1 MASAAEG
8 RGSTGGSTRTRR
20 WPKLAPRRPDAA
32 WPRMPAAC
40 SGGGGGPPVAT
51 AIRRPMA
58 WASVRVRC
66 STTRQRRWCTWLR
79 PWGLGAARTRRRR
92 ARPAGHGGRAS
103 RRGAERGRASE
114 GERWGVGSSASSS
127 IPRRG
132 GRARGRGG
140 RARGKEARQW
150 WPRPRTRGVL
160 EAFYRACGGRR
171 YDRRGEPIWAASG
184 LNQTLG
190 QKRSLLTSDCSTFLI
205 KEL

>member
-1 MASAAEG
+1 MPSAAEG

-20 WPKLAPRRPDAA
+20 WPQLAPRRPDVA
-32 WPRMPAAC
+32 WPRTPAAWTTA
-40 SGGGGGPPVAT
+40 GGGSLPAAVL
-51 AIRRPMA
+51 RWPMA

-66 STTRQRRWCTWLR
+66 STTRQRRWCTWLW
-79 PWGLGAARTRRRR
+79 PWGHGAARTRWQR

-150 WPRPRTRGVL
+150 WPRPWTRGVL
-160 EAFYRACGGRR
+160 
-171 YDRRGEPIWAASG
+171 
-184 LNQTLG
+184 
-190 QKRSLLTSDCSTFLI
+190 
-205 KEL
+205 

>member
-1 MASAAEG
+1 MPSAAEG

-20 WPKLAPRRPDAA
+20 WPQLAPRRPDAA
-32 WPRMPAAC
+32 WPRTPAAY
-40 SGGGGGPPVAT
+40 SGGGCCPPVAT

-58 WASVRVRC
+58 WASVHARC

-79 PWGLGAARTRRRR
+79 LWGLGAARTRRRR

-140 RARGKEARQW
+140 RARGKEAQQW
-150 WPRPRTRGVL
+150 WGRSRCMVATR
-160 EAFYRACGGRR
+160 
-171 YDRRGEPIWAASG
+171 S
-184 LNQTLG
+184 
-190 QKRSLLTSDCSTFLI
+190 
-205 KEL
+205 

>member
-1 MASAAEG
+1 MPSAAEG
-8 RGSTGGSTRTRR
+8 RGSTSGSTRTRR
-20 WPKLAPRRPDAA
+20 SPQLALRRPDAA
-32 WPRMPAAC
+32 WPRTLAAWATAGGTNLPAA
-40 SGGGGGPPVAT
+40 VL
-51 AIRRPMA
+51 RWPMA
-58 WASVRVRC
+58 WASVRARC

-160 EAFYRACGGRR
+160 EAFYRARGGRR

-190 QKRSLLTSDCSTFLI
+190 QK
-205 KEL
+205 